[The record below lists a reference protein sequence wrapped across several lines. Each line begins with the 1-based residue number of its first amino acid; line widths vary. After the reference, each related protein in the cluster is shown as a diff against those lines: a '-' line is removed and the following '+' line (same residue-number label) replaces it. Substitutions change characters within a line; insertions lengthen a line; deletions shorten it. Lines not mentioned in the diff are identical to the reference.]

1 VSRRAR
7 ACAFAGA
14 AAICAA
20 LAAAAT
26 GGGESSAELGEL
38 RAVVVTRRTLP
49 ARRPLRQETVDDA
62 LELRRLPER
71 FLPPDALT
79 APDQA
84 LGRRPAAPI
93 PAGGYL
99 VASQLRP
106 LRPGGDDGG
115 PRLAEGRR
123 PVEIAV
129 AGAGALAG
137 GRGGPGRRVDVVVTT
152 EPTSGAGA
160 GRTFVA
166 ARAVG
171 LLDLRPA
178 AGEGAAVDPTA
189 ATDSWVATLALTRPE
204 ALRLIHAQSF
214 ARDVRLIGR

>member
-1 VSRRAR
+1 MSRRVR
-7 ACAFAGA
+7 AAGFA
-14 AAICAA
+14 AAAALCAA

-26 GGGESSAELGEL
+26 GGEPSATELGEL
-38 RAVVVTRRTLP
+38 RAVVVTTRTLP
-49 ARRPLRQETVDDA
+49 ARRPLRRDALEGA

-71 FLPPDALT
+71 FVPPDALSD
-79 APDQA
+79 PQQA
-84 LGRRPAAPI
+84 LGRRPAATI

-99 VASQLRP
+99 VASQLES
-106 LRPGGDDGG
+106 LRPGGEDRRPELSG
-115 PRLAEGRR
+115 GRR

-129 AGAGALAG
+129 VGAGALAG
-137 GRGGPGRRVDVVVTT
+137 SRGGPGRRVDVVVTT
-152 EPTSGAGA
+152 EPTVGAGV

-178 AGEGAAVDPTA
+178 SAGGVEPPS
-189 ATDSWVATLALTRPE
+189 TDSWVATLALSRSE

-214 ARDVRLIGR
+214 AREVRLIGR